1 MGLLLGNFAVPG
13 MAAQED
19 TKETA
24 LPRSF
29 QGARLGMTLSE
40 FVSLVPDAKRVS
52 LNRGDRVQRTIVIP
66 SKEHPI
72 RHVEYRFYNDHL
84 RELAIHY
91 TYNEVPGGFT
101 VLRQRL
107 QETYGEP
114 TVAEQTEYDT
124 GPNIASV
131 KKTVWKDDATMSV
144 LAQFLK
150 LSQGQERYDLVLTIT
165 DRDLQQMFEK
175 DQEQRRREE
184 TLRIPIPLPGSRIQN
199 KQTAMSRV
207 EGTPM

>member
-1 MGLLLGNFAVPG
+1 
-13 MAAQED
+13 
-19 TKETA
+19 
-24 LPRSF
+24 
-29 QGARLGMTLSE
+29 
-40 FVSLVPDAKRVS
+40 
-52 LNRGDRVQRTIVIP
+52 
-66 SKEHPI
+66 
-72 RHVEYRFYNDHL
+72 
-84 RELAIHY
+84 
-91 TYNEVPGGFT
+91 
-101 VLRQRL
+101 
-107 QETYGEP
+107 
-114 TVAEQTEYDT
+114 
-124 GPNIASV
+124 
-131 KKTVWKDDATMSV
+131 MSV